1 MVLDE
6 MAEEAIKQI
15 KNEVY
20 WLTNALDKQDD
31 VNALKYREK
40 VEPLVA
46 DLKVKYSSLQKS
58 IDCINEVDKVLLRL
72 DNELGDIIANKEIK
86 VVHSF

>member
-86 VVHSF
+86 VVHFF